1 MKEGVNLEIGA
12 LSDVGR
18 IRQINEDSFR
28 IFDGED
34 YSYAIV
40 ADGMGGHQAGEV
52 ASSMAVDCICGYIE
66 KRLDVKMDRFQAME
80 VIRRAFLYA
89 NSKIYAYSC
98 ENDSVMGMGTT
109 ATLCMVRA
117 GFVIFAH
124 VGDSRAYMIDGGIT
138 QITRDHSY
146 VQELV
151 KLGQITP
158 EEAKRHPR
166 RNYITR
172 AMGVEQALKVDTGVK
187 PYSGERL
194 LLCSDGLI
202 DDIEDSELLEL
213 AADGAPDY
221 CAGRLVQLANERG
234 GKDNITVVVMGA
246 AAPADDCSACESE

>member
-1 MKEGVNLEIGA
+1 MKEGVTLDIAA
-12 LSDVGR
+12 LTDVGR
-18 IRQINEDSFR
+18 IRKINEDSCSF
-28 IFDGED
+28 FDGED

-40 ADGMGGHQAGEV
+40 ADGMGGHLAGEV
-52 ASSMAVDCICGYIE
+52 ASSMAVECICGYIE

-109 ATLCMVRA
+109 ATLCMVR
-117 GFVIFAH
+117 GGYVIFAH
-124 VGDSRAYMIDGGIT
+124 VGDSRAYMLNSDIT
-138 QITRDHSY
+138 QLTRDHSY

-202 DDIEDSELLEL
+202 DDIEDHELLEV
-213 AADGAPDY
+213 AGIGAPKE
-221 CAGRLVQLANERG
+221 CVKKLVELANERG
-234 GKDNITVVVMGA
+234 GKDNITVILMEGEMIDA
-246 AAPADDCSACESE
+246 